1 MDNFGLPSIGGAPV
15 LGTTAT
21 GFQVVTPNATRVV
34 EEVKPEPKKA
44 VDVKQYFTEPVKP
57 QTAPA
62 KDLAKSVF
70 ESVLKQG
77 DDTPVVKKKPVAKKA
92 PAKKTTAKK
101 AAVKKAAKKVA
112 AKVKAATKSAKAK
125 KK

>member
-15 LGTTAT
+15 LGSTAT
-21 GFQVVTPNATRVV
+21 GFQVVTPNATRVA
-34 EEVKPEPKKA
+34 EGVKPEPKKA

-57 QTAPA
+57 QTEPA
-62 KDLAKSVF
+62 KDLAKSIF

-77 DDTPVVKKKPVAKKA
+77 DDTPAAKKPVAKKA
-92 PAKKTTAKK
+92 ATKKTTAKK

-112 AKVKAATKSAKAK
+112 AKVKAATKPAKAK

>member
-21 GFQVVTPNATRVV
+21 GFQVVTPNATRVA
-34 EEVKPEPKKA
+34 EEIKPEPKKA
-44 VDVKQYFTEPVKP
+44 VDVKQYFTEPVKT
-57 QTAPA
+57 QNKPA

-77 DDTPVVKKKPVAKKA
+77 DDTPAAKKPIAKKA
-92 PAKKTTAKK
+92 TAKKTTAKK

-112 AKVKAATKSAKAK
+112 AKVKAATKPAKAK